1 MKPELKAV
9 RIAVVL
15 VGLALILG
23 LANWDILGKRKVIAE
38 GATLL
43 LELRPADPRSLFQ
56 GDYMALALADETMP
70 DAATIAT
77 LPYRGTV
84 ILALDAQGVGR
95 FARLDDGAPPQA
107 GEMRVQYR
115 RHEDWRGARLDYGA
129 QAFFFQEGDA
139 ELYNAAKY
147 ALLRVAEDGS
157 TVLTDLAGEDRQPI
171 EPQPIEPSA
180 ATKP

>member
-1 MKPELKAV
+1 MKAA
-9 RIAVVL
+9 RIAIVL

-23 LANWDILGKRKVIAE
+23 LANWDILGKRQVIAE
-38 GATLL
+38 GAPLL

-56 GDYMALALADETMP
+56 GDYMALALADDAMP
-70 DAATIAT
+70 DASIIAT

-84 ILALDAQGVGR
+84 ILALDADGVGR

-115 RHEDWRGARLDYGA
+115 RHKDGRGARLDYGA
-129 QAFFFQEGDA
+129 QSFFFQEGDA
-139 ELYNAAKY
+139 ELYNAARY

-157 TVLTDLAGEDRQPI
+157 TVLTHLAGADRQPI
-171 EPQPIEPSA
+171 APP
-180 ATKP
+180 ATPKP

>member
-1 MKPELKAV
+1 MTSGVKAA
-9 RIAVVL
+9 RIVVAV

-23 LANWDILGKRKVIAE
+23 LANRDILGKRQVVAE
-38 GATLL
+38 GAPLL

-56 GDYMALALADETMP
+56 GDYMDLALADDTMP

-95 FARLDDGAPPQA
+95 FARLDDGAPPQP

-139 ELYNAAKY
+139 ELYNGAKY

-157 TVLTDLAGEDRQPI
+157 TVMTHLAGEDRQPI
-171 EPQPIEPSA
+171 RHP
-180 ATKP
+180 

>member
-1 MKPELKAV
+1 MKV
-9 RIAVVL
+9 TRIIVVL
-15 VGLALILG
+15 IGLALVLG
-23 LANWDILGKRKVIAE
+23 LANWDILGKRQVVAE
-38 GATLL
+38 GAQLL

-56 GDYMALALADETMP
+56 GDYMALALADDTMP

-95 FARLDDGAPPQA
+95 FARLDDGAAPQV
-107 GEMRVQYR
+107 GELRVQYR

-139 ELYNAAKY
+139 EFFSTAKY
-147 ALLRVAEDGS
+147 ALLRVAENGS
-157 TVLTDLAGEDRQPI
+157 TVLTHLAGEDRQPMV
-171 EPQPIEPSA
+171 PPAVKQP
-180 ATKP
+180 

>member
-1 MKPELKAV
+1 MKAV
-9 RIAVVL
+9 RIVIVL

-23 LANWDILGKRKVIAE
+23 LTNWDILSKRRVVAE
-38 GATLL
+38 GAPLL

-56 GDYMALALADETMP
+56 GDYMALALANDTMP

-77 LPYRGTV
+77 LPYRGAV
-84 ILALDAQGVGR
+84 ILALDAQGIGR

-107 GEMRVQYR
+107 GELRVQYR
-115 RHEDWRGARLDYGA
+115 RHEDWSGARLDYGA

-139 ELYNAAKY
+139 EFYSAAKY

-157 TVLTDLAGEDRQPI
+157 TVMTHLAGADRQPMV
-171 EPQPIEPSA
+171 PPVVKQP
-180 ATKP
+180 

>member
-1 MKPELKAV
+1 MSSGMKTA
-9 RIAVVL
+9 RIVVVL
-15 VGLALILG
+15 IGLALILS
-23 LANWDILGKRKVIAE
+23 LANWDIVGKRKVIAE
-38 GATLL
+38 GTPLL
-43 LELRPADPRSLFQ
+43 LQLRPADPRSLFQ

-84 ILALDAQGVGR
+84 ILTLDADGVGR
-95 FARLDDGAPPQA
+95 FARLDDGAPLQT

-115 RHEDWRGARLDYGA
+115 RHEDWQGPRLDYGA

-171 EPQPIEPSA
+171 RPPAVKQP
-180 ATKP
+180 